1 MDLKKYGLTES
12 VESEIQAYIDELNSK
27 YQSAKDESIKARKG
41 KDEKINALQ
50 SSLDAVLERLGVSDV
65 SELDSLPDMKG
76 QAEAA
81 KQFEAK
87 LKRLERD
94 LAESQKTASERENQL
109 KTLRTD
115 SALKAAM
122 SQYQFIDDELVS
134 MLVKSKLTVEGDEVL
149 YADEKGAMLSLSD
162 ALAGIAK
169 AKPQL
174 LKANSGGGSGFVNR
188 QNSGIESNPFAKDS
202 WNMTKQ
208 IELKNSNPQLAEQL
222 KAQATSN

>member
-50 SSLDAVLERLGVSDV
+50 SSLDAVLERLGVSDA
-65 SELDSLPDMKG
+65 SELNSLPDMKG

-134 MLVKSKLTVEGDEVL
+134 MLVKSKLTVEGEEVL

-222 KAQATSN
+222 KAQATTN